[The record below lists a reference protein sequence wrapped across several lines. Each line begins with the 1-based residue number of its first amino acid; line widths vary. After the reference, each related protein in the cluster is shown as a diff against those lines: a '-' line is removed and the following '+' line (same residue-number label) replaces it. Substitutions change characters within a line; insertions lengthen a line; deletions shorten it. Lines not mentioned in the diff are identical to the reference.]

1 MPLPRPLGKEQILA
15 AMSQTKSNRAAC
27 RYLNCSYI
35 HYKKWAKSYD
45 ATDPTYPNLFEQHKN
60 QSGKGISKFLTNSKK
75 KPALLDI
82 IEGRVPMTNFTS
94 EKMKKRLIEEGF
106 LKEECG
112 MCGFHERRVL
122 DYKMPIILHFKDK
135 NKRNYRM
142 ENLEFLCYNCY
153 YLSIGDIFTGKDLTQ
168 LEDHKQVYST
178 TEAIDFQMD
187 DYTLQRMKELGLYD
201 PPKEDSDDDYDLV
214 SRL

>member
-1 MPLPRPLGKEQILA
+1 MPLPKPLSKQQILA

-35 HYKKWAKSYD
+35 HYKKWAKFYE
-45 ATDPTYPNLFEQHKN
+45 ATEEGYSNLFEQHKN
-60 QSGKGISKFLTNSKK
+60 QSGKGIPKFLTNSKK

-82 IEGRVPMTNFTS
+82 IEGRVAMTNFTP
-94 EKMKKRLIEEGF
+94 EKMKQRLIEEGF

-112 MCGFHERRVL
+112 VCGFHERRIS

-135 NKRNYRM
+135 NKKNYRM

-168 LEDHKQVYST
+168 LEDHKQVYNT